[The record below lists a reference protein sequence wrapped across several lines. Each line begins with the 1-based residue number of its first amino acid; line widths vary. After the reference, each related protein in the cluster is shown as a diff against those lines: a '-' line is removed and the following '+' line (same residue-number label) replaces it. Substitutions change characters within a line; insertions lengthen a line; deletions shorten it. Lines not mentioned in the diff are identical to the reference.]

1 MFMLCCSPFTRLI
14 PANFVS
20 IEQHVSFCSCCSP
33 NQHGSRRLATA
44 AIFIK
49 SVGDTWEQ
57 HHKGR
62 RLSIVEIC
70 FNKFCHG
77 VERCDVA
84 RGARS
89 SKSSTAEAMV
99 RAASIAESRALPAS
113 TTINALD
120 ASKKEISIALC
131 VYVSVNVYV
140 YALQHI
146 NLLLHHA
153 FTILHAHNLE
163 EWVPRKE
170 SSTT

>member
-120 ASKKEISIALC
+120 ASKKEITIAICYVMLC
-131 VYVSVNVYV
+131 YVMLCYWLRVC
-140 YALQHI
+140 LGG
-146 NLLLHHA
+146 
-153 FTILHAHNLE
+153 
-163 EWVPRKE
+163 
-170 SSTT
+170 